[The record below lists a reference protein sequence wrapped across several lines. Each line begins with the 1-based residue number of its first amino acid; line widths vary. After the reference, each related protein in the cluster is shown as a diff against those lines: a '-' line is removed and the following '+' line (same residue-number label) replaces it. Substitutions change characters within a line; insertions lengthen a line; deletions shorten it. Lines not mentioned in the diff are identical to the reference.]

1 MTPTAPSTTRTPPRP
16 VALIT
21 GGARRVGRAI
31 ALELARAG
39 CDVIITCNH
48 STSDADATIRE
59 VVALGGSPEICRA
72 EHLDLRNLEAV
83 TRWADRLARE
93 LPRLDI
99 LILNASSYDPTP
111 LASLAHNQL
120 TDAYVVNAASA
131 ALIAAHLS
139 SRLSESTLP
148 FGGSIVAMCDIHAL
162 GEHGLPRSRN
172 FLAYAM
178 SKAALAELVRTLA
191 RELAPRVRVNGLAP
205 GVVAWPESGPES
217 DAPAQQHYLQRV
229 PLARAGT
236 PEEAARAVRWLAL
249 EAAYITGEILR
260 IDGGRTLV

>member
-1 MTPTAPSTTRTPPRP
+1 MTSQPSTTRTSTRP
-16 VALIT
+16 IAVVT

-39 CDVIITCNH
+39 CDVIITRNQ
-48 STSDADATIRE
+48 SASDADSVIRE
-59 VVALGGSPEICRA
+59 IIALGGSPHICRA
-72 EHLDLRNLEAV
+72 EQLDLRDLSAV
-83 TRWADRLARE
+83 TRWADRHAHE
-93 LPRLDI
+93 LPRLDL
-99 LILNASSYDPTP
+99 LILNASSYDTTP
-111 LASLAHNQL
+111 LTTLTHHQL
-120 TDAYVVNAASA
+120 HDAYSVNAASA

-139 SRLSESTLP
+139 PRLAESALP

-217 DAPAQQHYLQRV
+217 DAAAQQKYLNRV
-229 PLARAGT
+229 PLGRAGT
-236 PEEAARAVRWLAL
+236 PQEAATAVRWLAL
-249 EAAYITGEILR
+249 DAAYITGQILR
-260 IDGGRTLV
+260 IDGGRSLL